1 MTHPMPPSVAVL
13 FFIAGLL
20 LIGSMSSVPEQ
31 KRALMRQIQ
40 DGEHEMKTHNLL
52 FKKVFPTSQ
61 IADKCPRYHL
71 INVDLLKNLLSF
83 KGADLADLDYR
94 TTRVM
99 ISEAMDRMRSELK
112 SCIDNNPLTN
122 L

>member
-31 KRALMRQIQ
+31 KRALIRQIQ
-40 DGEHEMKTHNLL
+40 DVEHEMKTHNLL
-52 FKKVFPTSQ
+52 FTKVFPSSQ
-61 IADKCPRYHL
+61 IVDICPRYHL

-83 KGADLADLDYR
+83 KGADLADLDYS
-94 TTRVM
+94 TTRVL
-99 ISEAMDRMRSELK
+99 ISDAMDHLRSELK